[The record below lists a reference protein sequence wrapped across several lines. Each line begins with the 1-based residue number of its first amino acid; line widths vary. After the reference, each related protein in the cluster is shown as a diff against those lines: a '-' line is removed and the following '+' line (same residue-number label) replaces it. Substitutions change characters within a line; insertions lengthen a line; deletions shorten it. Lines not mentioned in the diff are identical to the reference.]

1 VERGVVRS
9 VEPLAFGLR
18 VLRVR
23 LLCEE
28 EAEAEAE
35 EALAALEGVG
45 SVDRSG
51 ARD

>member
-1 VERGVVRS
+1 MRS

-18 VLRVR
+18 MLRVR

-28 EAEAEAE
+28 EAEAE
-35 EALAALEGVG
+35 EAIAALEGVG